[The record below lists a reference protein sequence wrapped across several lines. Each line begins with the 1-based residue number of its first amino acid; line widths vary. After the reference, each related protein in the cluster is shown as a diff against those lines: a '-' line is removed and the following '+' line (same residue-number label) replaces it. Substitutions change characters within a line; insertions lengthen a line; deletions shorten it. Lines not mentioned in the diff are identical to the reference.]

1 MAESGTVTGNGST
14 KELASRT
21 PDRATLVAF
30 GLFVLLAGGAPVAVR
45 FTYEE
50 LAPYWS
56 AVLRFSMAALIF
68 WLLMLVRGVRFP
80 RGRALLGAVIF
91 GALSVGLAFFLIYFA
106 LTQTGA
112 SLASTVV
119 ATVPLLTLF
128 FAVAHKLEKMSR
140 RGLIGGL
147 LALAGIAVSVGGS
160 LFSGGEGSLLHILAL
175 LAAAACFA
183 EAGIVVKLFP
193 PSHPYATNA
202 IAMSTGSLI
211 LLAVSLLQGES
222 WILPSSTTV
231 WLSLIYLVIGT
242 VAVFLL
248 YLFILGRWTAT
259 GTSYAFVLNP
269 LVTVV
274 LATFLTDEI
283 ITGIFLA
290 GGAIVLLGVYVGA
303 LMPARKPAEA
313 VEDEIHA
320 RPGVPTCV

>member
-175 LAAAACFA
+175 LPDS
-183 EAGIVVKLFP
+183 L
-193 PSHPYATNA
+193 
-202 IAMSTGSLI
+202 STG
-211 LLAVSLLQGES
+211 V
-222 WILPSSTTV
+222 
-231 WLSLIYLVIGT
+231 
-242 VAVFLL
+242 
-248 YLFILGRWTAT
+248 
-259 GTSYAFVLNP
+259 
-269 LVTVV
+269 
-274 LATFLTDEI
+274 D
-283 ITGIFLA
+283 
-290 GGAIVLLGVYVGA
+290 
-303 LMPARKPAEA
+303 
-313 VEDEIHA
+313 
-320 RPGVPTCV
+320 